1 MIPVILDSVMFDLV
15 SVRSML
21 KLLAASQTSKT
32 LGEEPLVLTWL
43 ANVLVLTAELS
54 MNHLNLR
61 LQPSAF
67 QKTTIRPSFT
77 DYPIRE
83 ELICYVE
90 SRNSERNA
98 C

>member
-1 MIPVILDSVMFDLV
+1 MSPTVVLTAFHT
-15 SVRSML
+15 
-21 KLLAASQTSKT
+21 TSKN
-32 LGEEPLVLTWL
+32 LGGELLVLTWL
-43 ANVLVLTAELS
+43 ANVLVLTVKLS